1 MLNCRI
7 QHLRFLIGSYEC
19 EGKRIKDSML
29 QSKKICPSLI
39 FVSLWS
45 AKHRVTVVSEVT
57 GNVSISSGMTC
68 RLSFFWSHPVPV
80 GPQRTVSVQPTT
92 GSVSA
97 TCFFF
102 SFLGW
107 EQYPELCMRR
117 SEVIN
122 RKGAVPSHFFFFLL
136 EMLTQINQSI
146 LWAVLEFSEGI
157 RRKHY
162 FEFDLTLIYRCMV
175 INCALKISLSVGR
188 NTFCI
193 SFQSQTHKDFWGR
206 KTLFLLYNRNEK
218 DLSLSLCLLMDVLN
232 PQKAF

>member
-1 MLNCRI
+1 MSVKASASRTQCCSPRKYVLVS
-7 QHLRFLIGSYEC
+7 FLFPC
-19 EGKRIKDSML
+19 EV
-29 QSKKICPSLI
+29 QSTG
-39 FVSLWS
+39 SLWS
-45 AKHRVTVVSEVT
+45 VRSLAMSALAQAWLAGCLFFGAIQCPLAHRGLCLYNQQQV
-57 GNVSISSGMTC
+57 
-68 RLSFFWSHPVPV
+68 LS
-80 GPQRTVSVQPTT
+80 QPL
-92 GSVSA
+92 V
-97 TCFFF
+97 FFF

-175 INCALKISLSVGR
+175 INCAFKISLSEGR

>member
-1 MLNCRI
+1 MSVKASASRTQCCSPRKYVLVS
-7 QHLRFLIGSYEC
+7 FLFPC
-19 EGKRIKDSML
+19 EV
-29 QSKKICPSLI
+29 QSTG
-39 FVSLWS
+39 SLWS
-45 AKHRVTVVSEVT
+45 VRSLAMSALAQAWLAGCLFFGAIQCPLAHRGLCMYNQQQV
-57 GNVSISSGMTC
+57 
-68 RLSFFWSHPVPV
+68 LS
-80 GPQRTVSVQPTT
+80 QPL
-92 GSVSA
+92 V
-97 TCFFF
+97 FFF
-102 SFLGW
+102 LSLVGNSTQNCVCADLKLSTGKVQFL
-107 EQYPELCMRR
+107 
-117 SEVIN
+117 VI
-122 RKGAVPSHFFFFLL
+122 FFFLL

-157 RRKHY
+157 RWKHY

>member
-19 EGKRIKDSML
+19 EGKRIKDSVL

-68 RLSFFWSHPVPV
+68 RLSFFWSHPVPF
-80 GPQRTVSVQPTT
+80 GPQRTVYVQPTT

-102 SFLGW
+102 FFPWLGT
-107 EQYPELCMRR
+107 
-117 SEVIN
+117 
-122 RKGAVPSHFFFFLL
+122 VPRIVYAQIWSYQQESCSSYSFFFFLL

-193 SFQSQTHKDFWGR
+193 SFQSQTLKDFWGR

-232 PQKAF
+232 THRAF

>member
-92 GSVSA
+92 GSVSV

-102 SFLGW
+102 FLSLVGNST
-107 EQYPELCMRR
+107 QNCVCADLKL
-117 SEVIN
+117 STGKVQFLVI
-122 RKGAVPSHFFFFLL
+122 FFFSFG
-136 EMLTQINQSI
+136 NVDSNK
-146 LWAVLEFSEGI
+146 S
-157 RRKHY
+157 KH
-162 FEFDLTLIYRCMV
+162 FV
-175 INCALKISLSVGR
+175 S
-188 NTFCI
+188 
-193 SFQSQTHKDFWGR
+193 
-206 KTLFLLYNRNEK
+206 
-218 DLSLSLCLLMDVLN
+218 CLRVFGGN
-232 PQKAF
+232 